1 MYLIIFLRICVS
13 LTNWIAVFRG
23 FSSTLNSLVF
33 IMFWSRRKNNTP
45 QVLPRL
51 SSPETHNLIGRS
63 WLDKLQK
70 SKVDWFMATNGWLPV
85 PVPYPDCSPAAQK
98 DRSSGSIGQSFNQS
112 NPHRWQGSTART
124 FIGCSLI
131 IFEMITVAVPCPTLK
146 ACTCTLHTQH
156 ISLPFP
162 PSIYAQRRAGGILCV
177 QQHLL
182 NTCQSFN
189 LCRGWTR
196 WRERT
201 LSCALVCLRAKIHF
215 FSGWRS
221 MILNA

>member
-1 MYLIIFLRICVS
+1 MS
-13 LTNWIAVFRG
+13 
-23 FSSTLNSLVF
+23 
-33 IMFWSRRKNNTP
+33 WSRQKNNTP
-45 QVLPRL
+45 QILPRL

-63 WLDKLQK
+63 WLDKLLK

-112 NPHRWQGSTART
+112 NPHRWRGSTART

-162 PSIYAQRRAGGILCV
+162 PSIYAQRRAGGRAGFFVCSSICLTHVTALIYAGDERAGGNGRFPARWCV
-177 QQHLL
+177 WEQRYI
-182 NTCQSFN
+182 SFQ
-189 LCRGWTR
+189 GGDQW
-196 WRERT
+196 
-201 LSCALVCLRAKIHF
+201 H
-215 FSGWRS
+215 
-221 MILNA
+221 